1 MDLFSELKERGLI
14 YQVSNEEEAKKIF
27 GQKGSYFYIGFDATG
42 PSLHV
47 GNLLAIIFAKRLE
60 NAGLRPIILIGG
72 ATGMIGDPSGKIQER
87 ILNTEQDV
95 KKFAVSIKK
104 QLLNFFSAKNAKI
117 LNNCD
122 WIKNLFVINFLRDIG
137 KNFSVNEMLAKESVA
152 ARLKTG
158 ISFTEFSYMVL
169 QAYDFLALFKKYGC
183 KLQIG
188 GSDQWGNITAG
199 LELIRKSAGGEALG
213 LTIPL
218 ITKNDGAKF
227 GKTEEGAV
235 WLDHKLTSPYH
246 FYQFWLNTDDKDAIK
261 FLKYFT
267 FLALEEIEKI
277 KQALEN
283 NPEKREAQKILGKE
297 ITIFAHGENAFKRAE
312 KISGLL
318 FCGKIKELSES
329 ELKEAFGGLAGEKME
344 KFEEIGI
351 ADFLVLSKA
360 SGSKRQAREDITNGA
375 IELNGNEIK
384 DLNYFVA
391 KKDALFGK
399 YIVIKRG
406 KRDYF
411 AVEIK

>member
-1 MDLFSELKERGLI
+1 MNLFNELKERGLI
-14 YQVSNEEEAKKIF
+14 YQVSNEEEARKIF
-27 GQKGSYFYIGFDATG
+27 GQKGSSFYIGFDATG
-42 PSLHV
+42 PSLHI

-60 NAGLRPIILIGG
+60 NAGLKPIILIGG

-95 KKFAVSIKK
+95 KKFAASIKK

-117 LNNCD
+117 LNNYD
-122 WIKNLFVINFLRDIG
+122 WIKNLSVINFLRDIG

-199 LELIRKSAGGEALG
+199 IELIRKSAGGEALG

-218 ITKNDGAKF
+218 ITKNNGAKF
-227 GKTEEGAV
+227 GKTEEGAI
-235 WLDHKLTSPYH
+235 WLDSKLTSPYH

-267 FLALEEIEKI
+267 FLAFEEIEKL

-297 ITIFAHGENAFKRAE
+297 ITIFVHGENAFKRAE
-312 KISGLL
+312 KISNLL

-329 ELKEAFGGLAGEKME
+329 ELKEAFGGLMGEKME
-344 KFEEIGI
+344 KFEEINI

-360 SGSKRQAREDITNGA
+360 SESKRQAREDITNGA

-384 DLNYFVA
+384 DLNYSMA

-406 KRDYF
+406 KREYF
-411 AVEIK
+411 AIEIK